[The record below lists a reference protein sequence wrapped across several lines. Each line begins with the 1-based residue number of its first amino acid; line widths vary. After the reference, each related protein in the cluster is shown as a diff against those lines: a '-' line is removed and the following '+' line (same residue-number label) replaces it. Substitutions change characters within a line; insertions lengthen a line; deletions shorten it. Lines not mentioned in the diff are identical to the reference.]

1 MVSLMIARAETTE
14 AKSDKQTTAAVL
26 MAAEA
31 LVRDGFSQ
39 EDAADLMRAAWEIAT
54 EDLCQQNCTR

>member
-1 MVSLMIARAETTE
+1 MIARAETTE